1 MKTILF
7 IILSF
12 IYVGNISAQDM
23 LVVEEPV
30 TNTLKGYIHNTDNN
44 SSQEIDVFIAQGVY
58 VETGV
63 KDIVFA
69 AYNNKMQDWYLIKI
83 DRILRSEGELI
94 FISESREAKKLMTVR
109 VKALDFKKGFEYMY
123 NNLIKKEVWFR
134 M

>member
-7 IILSF
+7 MILSF
-12 IYVGNISAQDM
+12 IYIGNIYAQEM
-23 LVVEEPV
+23 VIEEPV
-30 TNTLKGYIHNTDNN
+30 TNTLKGYLHNTDNDF
-44 SSQEIDVFIAQGVY
+44 SQEIDIFIAQGVY
-58 VETGV
+58 AETGL
-63 KDIVFA
+63 KDIVFV
-69 AYNNKMQDWYLIKI
+69 AYSEKMQDWYLLKI

-109 VKALDFKKGFEYMY
+109 VKALDFKKGFGYMY